1 MALKIRINRKSV
13 ESMTRQLTDQLGDLI
28 STGALAIGSLLPSE
42 RTLANSLGV
51 ARNVVRGSYEYLE
64 KAGIVQREGRKGRRV
79 RAKTSRRKLR
89 RVRPLRRRRLSDSG
103 CDYFVRETTRL
114 FVRLPRIADLALAD
128 DRASDT
134 FLVSTP
140 SESAFRF
147 HWCAQTR
154 GAQTN

>member
-1 MALKIRINRKSV
+1 VALKIRINRKSV

-79 RAKTSRRKLR
+79 RAKTSRK
-89 RVRPLRRRRLSDSG
+89 
-103 CDYFVRETTRL
+103 T
-114 FVRLPRIADLALAD
+114 AAK
-128 DRASDT
+128 
-134 FLVSTP
+134 STKKT
-140 SESAFRF
+140 AKKR
-147 HWCAQTR
+147 
-154 GAQTN
+154 